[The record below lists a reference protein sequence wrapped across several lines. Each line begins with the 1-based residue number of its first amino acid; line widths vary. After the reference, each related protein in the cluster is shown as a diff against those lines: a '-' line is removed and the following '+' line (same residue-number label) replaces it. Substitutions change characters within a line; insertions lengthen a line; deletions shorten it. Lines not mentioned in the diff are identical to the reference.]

1 MKVHIIQNTTAT
13 PRGESFR
20 IVEVG
25 EIIDVSEQDGKL
37 LVAMGRATVPGA
49 PAPSI
54 EETTDSRTMAALNAA
69 QAREGRQARK

>member
-1 MKVHIIQNTTAT
+1 MKVKIITNTVVNGVAFDA
-13 PRGESFR
+13 GET
-20 IVEVG
+20 VEV
-25 EIIDVSEQDGKL
+25 SESDCRL

>member
-1 MKVHIIQNTTAT
+1 MKVKIITNTVVNGVAFNA
-13 PRGESFR
+13 GET
-20 IVEVG
+20 VEV
-25 EIIDVSEQDGKL
+25 SESDCRL

>member
-1 MKVHIIQNTTAT
+1 MKVKIITNTVVNGVAFDA
-13 PRGESFR
+13 GET
-20 IVEVG
+20 VEV
-25 EIIDVSEQDGKL
+25 SESDCRL

-69 QAREGRQARK
+69 QARDSRKARA